1 MGIRYSSPESR
12 TLAYNK
18 IVTGLFDGTN
28 EVILME
34 GLPSRSNYISKI
46 IVTNTDTASITPK
59 VRIHNTL
66 KSGEDDEYIQLMPNI
81 TLAANERFV
90 YESPV
95 YFFANQNLEIEL
107 SASVTTTEPQYMMI
121 LG

>member
-1 MGIRYSSPESR
+1 MPYTTTRKSGMIQLISR
-12 TLAYNK
+12 
-18 IVTGLFDGTN
+18 VEFGLFDGT
-28 EVILME
+28 EPVTLIE
-34 GLPSRSNYISKI
+34 GFGANKNYLQKI
-46 IVTNTDTASITPK
+46 IITNTDTADITPK
-59 VRIHNTL
+59 VRLHNID
-66 KSGEDDEYIQLMPNI
+66 KEGEDDEYIQLMPNI

-95 YFFANQNLEIEL
+95 YFLANQNLEIEL